1 MAVPPHTIAI
11 LGGGPGGYE
20 AALVAAQLGADV
32 TVVDSDGLGGACVL
46 TDCVPSKTLIETSNA
61 MTLLNRSADL
71 GIASGGLATVN
82 AARLYQR
89 ITDLARAQSAD
100 ITARLAAEGI
110 TMIRAKGSL
119 TGPGTVQAGDRRI
132 QADTI
137 LIATG
142 AMPRV
147 LPGAP
152 PDGERILTWR
162 QLYDLTELPR
172 DLIVVGSG
180 VTGAEFAGAYQAL
193 GSRVTLVSSRDR
205 VLPHEDEDAA
215 SLIEDVFR
223 RRGMTVLGRSRAQHV
238 SRDRDGVIVTLDD
251 GRILT
256 GSHCLLTVGMIP
268 RTEGCGLD
276 AAGVKVDARG
286 FIEVDRVSRTSVPGV
301 YAAGD
306 CTGVLMLA
314 SVAAM
319 QGRIA
324 MWHALGDAVLPLR
337 LDHVAATIF
346 TDPEIATVG
355 ASQRAVTAGEI
366 SARVDKLPLATNP
379 RAKMA
384 GFADGFVKLLSS
396 PGSGRIL
403 GGVVVAPRA
412 SELILAV
419 STAVEQRLTVEQLAR
434 TFAVYPSL
442 SGSITEAARKLMDPT
457 HDSLLFSER
466 TMVRAPHNRPC
477 SLTAIQPPAL
487 ARLCPARLCPA
498 RHYPVRLCLPAITL
512 STFACRPLPC
522 PPLPAAFAL
531 SAFALP
537 AITLSAF
544 ALPAITLAAAALAAQ
559 PHAPRSSPG
568 PAARIAGSCVLLP
581 AFVR

>member
-1 MAVPPHTIAI
+1 MTLPPHSIAI

-32 TVVDSDGLGGACVL
+32 TIVDSDGIGGACVL

-61 MTLLNRSADL
+61 MTLLNRSAQL
-71 GIASGGLATVN
+71 GIATGGLATVN
-82 AARLYQR
+82 AARLYER

-100 ITARLAAEGI
+100 IAARLAASGI
-110 TMIRAKGSL
+110 KVIRAQGRL
-119 TGPGTVQAGDRRI
+119 GGPGVVVAAGTEIR
-132 QADTI
+132 ADTI
-137 LIATG
+137 LVATG
-142 AMPRV
+142 AMPRI
-147 LPGAP
+147 LPGAR

-172 DLIVVGSG
+172 DLIVIGSG

-223 RRGMTVLGRSRAQHV
+223 RRGMTVLGRSRARSV
-238 SRDRDGVIVTLDD
+238 ARDHDRVTVTLDD
-251 GRILT
+251 GRTLT
-256 GSHCLLTVGMIP
+256 GSHCLLTVGMTP
-268 RTEGCGLD
+268 RTEGCGID
-276 AAGVKVDARG
+276 QAGVRRDADG
-286 FIEVDRVSRTSVPGV
+286 FIQVDRVSRTSVPGV

-324 MWHALGDAVLPLR
+324 MWHALGQALTPLR
-337 LDHVAATIF
+337 LDQVAATIF
-346 TDPEIATVG
+346 TQPEIATVG
-355 ASQRAVTAGEI
+355 VAQRAVTAGEV
-366 SARVDKLPLATNP
+366 SARVLKLPLATNP

-384 GFADGFVKLLSS
+384 GYADGFVKLLSS

-419 STAVEQRLTVEQLAR
+419 STAVEQRLTAEQLAR

-442 SGSITEAARKLMDPT
+442 SGSLTEAARELMEVT
-457 HDSLLFSER
+457 
-466 TMVRAPHNRPC
+466 
-477 SLTAIQPPAL
+477 
-487 ARLCPARLCPA
+487 
-498 RHYPVRLCLPAITL
+498 
-512 STFACRPLPC
+512 
-522 PPLPAAFAL
+522 
-531 SAFALP
+531 
-537 AITLSAF
+537 
-544 ALPAITLAAAALAAQ
+544 
-559 PHAPRSSPG
+559 PG
-568 PAARIAGSCVLLP
+568 PR
-581 AFVR
+581 

>member
-1 MAVPPHTIAI
+1 MSRHTIAI

-61 MTLLNRSADL
+61 MTLLNRSAEL

-82 AARLYQR
+82 AARLYER

-110 TMIRAKGSL
+110 KVIRAKGRL
-119 TGPGTVQAGDRRI
+119 VGPQHPGVVTAGDTEI
-132 QADTI
+132 KADTI

-142 AMPRV
+142 ALPRV

-172 DLIVVGSG
+172 DLIVIGSG
-180 VTGAEFAGAYQAL
+180 VTGAEFASAYQAL

-205 VLPHEDEDAA
+205 VLPHEDLDAA
-215 SLIEDVFR
+215 NHIEDVFR
-223 RRGMTVLGRSRAQHV
+223 RRGMTVLGRSRARAV
-238 SRDRDGVIVTLDD
+238 SRDRDGVTVTLDD
-251 GRILT
+251 DRTVT

-276 AAGVKVDARG
+276 EAGVKVDANG
-286 FIEVDRVSRTSVPGV
+286 FIQVDRVSRTSVPGV

-306 CTGVLMLA
+306 CTGVQMLA

-324 MWHALGDAVLPLR
+324 MWHALGEAVRPLR

-355 ASQRAVTAGEI
+355 VTQRAVTAGEV
-366 SARVDKLPLATNP
+366 SARVGKLPLATNP

-396 PGSGRIL
+396 PGTGVIL

-419 STAVEQRLTVEQLAR
+419 SIAVEQRLTVEQLAQ

-442 SGSITEAARKLMDPT
+442 SGSITEAARKLMEFTPDTPLFFGT
-457 HDSLLFSER
+457 GRGARPRTSECHSLLGR
-466 TMVRAPHNRPC
+466 AVRAPR
-477 SLTAIQPPAL
+477 S
-487 ARLCPARLCPA
+487 R
-498 RHYPVRLCLPAITL
+498 VV
-512 STFACRPLPC
+512 
-522 PPLPAAFAL
+522 
-531 SAFALP
+531 
-537 AITLSAF
+537 
-544 ALPAITLAAAALAAQ
+544 LAA
-559 PHAPRSSPG
+559 R
-568 PAARIAGSCVLLP
+568 V
-581 AFVR
+581 

>member
-1 MAVPPHTIAI
+1 VTLPRHSIAI

-32 TVVDSDGLGGACVL
+32 TVVDCDGPGGACVL
-46 TDCVPSKTLIETSNA
+46 TDCVPSKSLIETSNA
-61 MTLLNRSADL
+61 MTLLNRSAGL
-71 GIASGGLATVN
+71 GIATGGLATVN
-82 AARLYQR
+82 AARLYHR
-89 ITDLARAQSAD
+89 ITDLARAQSRD
-100 ITARLAAEGI
+100 IAARLAAENVRVISG
-110 TMIRAKGSL
+110 MGSL
-119 TGPGTVQAGDRRI
+119 TGHGTVRAPDGEI
-132 QADTI
+132 KADAI

-142 AMPRV
+142 ALPRV
-147 LPGAP
+147 LPGAE

-180 VTGAEFAGAYQAL
+180 VTGAEFASAYLAL

-223 RRGMTVLGRSRAQHV
+223 RRGMTVLGRSRARSV
-238 SRDRDGVIVTLDD
+238 SRDLGSVTVTLED
-251 GRILT
+251 GRAIT

-268 RTEGCGLD
+268 RTEGIGLD
-276 AAGVKVDARG
+276 KAGVKLGGHG
-286 FIEVDRVSRTSVPGV
+286 FIEVDRVSRTSAPGV

-324 MWHALGDAVLPLR
+324 MWHALGEAVAPLR
-337 LDHVAATIF
+337 LGHVAATIF

-355 ASQRAVTAGEI
+355 VSQRAVTAGEVH
-366 SARVDKLPLATNP
+366 ARVMTLPLGTNP

-384 GFADGFVKLLSS
+384 GVTDGFVKLFTS
-396 PGSGRIL
+396 PGTGVVL

-419 STAVEQRLTVEQLAR
+419 SVALEQRLTAEQLAH
-434 TFAVYPSL
+434 TFAIYPSL
-442 SGSITEAARKLMDPT
+442 SGSLTEVARKLMEFTPD
-457 HDSLLFSER
+457 
-466 TMVRAPHNRPC
+466 
-477 SLTAIQPPAL
+477 
-487 ARLCPARLCPA
+487 
-498 RHYPVRLCLPAITL
+498 TL
-512 STFACRPLPC
+512 
-522 PPLPAAFAL
+522 
-531 SAFALP
+531 
-537 AITLSAF
+537 
-544 ALPAITLAAAALAAQ
+544 
-559 PHAPRSSPG
+559 
-568 PAARIAGSCVLLP
+568 
-581 AFVR
+581 